1 MLGYL
6 SIKVA
11 GGQLDLSNKY
21 VGELPVPNFS
31 ILDPRAVIELAAMG
45 RRISE
50 GNVENWSEVDE
61 SVISVLSR

>member
-45 RRISE
+45 
-50 GNVENWSEVDE
+50 NVENWSEVDE